1 MKLKK
6 LNSNAKINLSLGVL
20 GKLNSNLHR
29 IESVISFIDLYDEIY
44 LGQISQNKHKVVFYG
59 KFSKAIP
66 SNNTVTNLLKKLDS
80 YKLLKNKKYLIKIN
94 KKIPLRSGMGGG
106 SMNASSILK
115 YFLEKKLINLKKKQI
130 IKIAN
135 QIGSDV
141 IIGLKKK
148 NSVLK
153 GNGQLI
159 RSNLKIK
166 LYTLILKPNFGCS
179 TSKIYKGIKS
189 YSKAVLFNNYK
200 NIFYLKNLINLKN
213 DLEKPAF
220 QKYPKLQKLKKNML
234 NLRDVLFVRMT
245 GSGSSIIAY
254 FKSKKASINAAKI
267 LKRQYRNYWCILSKT
282 I

>member
-1 MKLKK
+1 M
-6 LNSNAKINLSLGVL
+6 
-20 GKLNSNLHR
+20 
-29 IESVISFIDLYDEIY
+29 
-44 LGQISQNKHKVVFYG
+44 
-59 KFSKAIP
+59 
-66 SNNTVTNLLKKLDS
+66 
-80 YKLLKNKKYLIKIN
+80 
-94 KKIPLRSGMGGG
+94 
-106 SMNASSILK
+106 
-115 YFLEKKLINLKKKQI
+115 
-130 IKIAN
+130 
-135 QIGSDV
+135 
-141 IIGLKKK
+141 
-148 NSVLK
+148 K

-189 YSKAVLFNNYK
+189 YSKAVLFNNHK
-200 NIFYLKNLINLKN
+200 NIFHLKNLINLKN

-220 QKYPKLQKLKKNML
+220 KKYPKLQKLKKNML